1 MAQTYYRNAVM
12 AALLGLASAVAA
24 AQSYTAID
32 LGTLRPGSA
41 RIHAVNGKG
50 EVVGESGDP
59 HRTDTHSFFWSK
71 SSGMV
76 DMGTLAEGDFSIASG
91 INDAGEVVGTSNT
104 ADSMRAFKWTRSSG
118 LTALKLLPGTNASS
132 AYAINSKGQIA
143 GSCGSHAALWTEGAV
158 RDLGTLGGE
167 SSEARG
173 INNIGHVVGQSDTS
187 EGQRAFAWTGASMRS
202 LGALPGDTSSH
213 ANAINDSGIV
223 VGGSEGANGMRA
235 FIWTEADGMQEIPS
249 LPVSSYSEAFGV
261 NAAGQVVGQA
271 GSPLG
276 TRAFFWSKQT
286 GSVDL
291 NDAVSNL
298 PEHVV
303 LTGAFAINDK
313 GQIVAFGVHNPRLTR
328 QQPATLD
335 SHLHSGATRVFLLS
349 PIGTAPQ

>member
-1 MAQTYYRNAVM
+1 V
-12 AALLGLASAVAA
+12 
-24 AQSYTAID
+24 D
-32 LGTLRPGSA
+32 LGTL
-41 RIHAVNGKG
+41 N
-50 EVVGESGDP
+50 D
-59 HRTDTHSFFWSK
+59 
-71 SSGMV
+71 
-76 DMGTLAEGDFSIASG
+76 GDFSIGSA

-104 ADSMRAFKWTRSSG
+104 ADSMRAFKWTRGSG
-118 LTALKLLPGTNASS
+118 LVALPLLPKTNASS

-143 GSCGSHAALWTEGAV
+143 GTSGVHAALWTDGTV

-167 SSEARG
+167 ASEAHG
-173 INNIGHVVGQSDTS
+173 INNLGQVVGQSDTN
-187 EGQRAFAWTGASMRS
+187 EGQRAFLWTGASLRN
-202 LGALPGDTSSH
+202 LGALPGDTASH
-213 ANAINDSGIV
+213 ANAINDAGVV

-235 FIWTEADGMQEIPS
+235 FIWTESDGIREVPS
-249 LPVSSYSEAFGV
+249 LPVSTYSEAFGV
-261 NAAGQVVGQA
+261 NAAGQLVGQA

-349 PIGTAPQ
+349 PAGIAPQ